1 MDVDLIFR
9 IAAIG
14 ILVAVLNQVLSRAG
28 RDEQAML
35 TTLAG
40 LVVVLMMVVQEI
52 ALLLALAAGLWML
65 GLAAG
70 GLAQLAALME
80 ELAGMAGLSEE
91 ILEPLFKV
99 VAISILTR
107 LAVEICRGAG
117 ENGVA
122 AFLETAG
129 TVASLAA
136 ALPLAR
142 AVTTLMA
149 EIL

>member
-1 MDVDLIFR
+1 MEMMVR
-9 IAAIG
+9 VAAVG
-14 ILVAVLNQVLSRAG
+14 ITAAVLGAVLRKNVP
-28 RDEQAML
+28 EL
-35 TTLAG
+35 
-40 LVVVLMMVVQEI
+40 
-52 ALLLALAAGLWML
+52 ALLLALAAGLWIL

-117 ENGVA
+117 RTEWPPSSRRRGRWPPWRRP
-122 AFLETAG
+122 FLWPG
-129 TVASLAA
+129 
-136 ALPLAR
+136 R
-142 AVTTLMA
+142 
-149 EIL
+149 